1 MKNPIRYRSR
11 AVLGTLLLV
20 LAGACADAPSSPV
33 FRLPVPPSPLQ
44 PTPRA
49 ADNPLLD
56 AGLPS
61 LLPGETIRRR
71 ALVDADGQA
80 MQVASVIGVNGLPR
94 TTLVRRQGAVIIRVD
109 NDWSAGT
116 GWDAVTQQVAV
127 RGTDGAVRRLDSRS
141 ISSSE
146 RAAALASLRREAASA
161 LSSVMASR
169 IRRLEEDGGACDA
182 QVKAADIATWQY
194 TAAAG
199 ALMLASL
206 TGTPTAVSLAFS
218 AYLASYANY
227 ESKQADLD
235 KCVDAIG
242 KKPTYDEY

>member
-127 RGTDGAVRRLDSRS
+127 RGTDGAVLVDGVRRVERS
-141 ISSSE
+141 DHPAFIGAG
-146 RAAALASLRREAASA
+146 RCGQRQPRCRR
-161 LSSVMASR
+161 
-169 IRRLEEDGGACDA
+169 
-182 QVKAADIATWQY
+182 
-194 TAAAG
+194 
-199 ALMLASL
+199 
-206 TGTPTAVSLAFS
+206 P
-218 AYLASYANY
+218 
-227 ESKQADLD
+227 
-235 KCVDAIG
+235 
-242 KKPTYDEY
+242 